1 MCVTYESWPQQYFWW
16 PLSDYYILKV
26 VRACGRCKKKVVGLN
41 PTWSNFLYEIA
52 KLWLKIN
59 IILIIKFWYTSMI
72 NLEKQIQN
80 MMWRNLEKQIQNMMW
95 QLIKCLMKCSKR
107 GWEYR
112 KYRKVAASV
121 IWTWPLQSP
130 SDDLSF
136 TITWSCWKHLAIK
149 HVSLLGHVAQWVESV
164 HLKDKVV
171 GSYWASFLY
180 GIKTVA
186 QNVYHIYI
194 YR

>member
-1 MCVTYESWPQQYFWW
+1 MNLDLNNIFGSLKMNYGLIWP
-16 PLSDYYILKV
+16 DYYILKV
-26 VRACGRCKKKVVGLN
+26 VRACGRRKKKVAGLN
-41 PTWSNFLYEIA
+41 LTWSNFLYEIA
-52 KLWLKIN
+52 KLSLKIN
-59 IILIIKFWYTSMI
+59 IILINKFWYTSMI
-72 NLEKQIQN
+72 
-80 MMWRNLEKQIQNMMW
+80 NLEKQIQNMMW
-95 QLIKCLMKCSKR
+95 QLIKCLMKCSKQ

-149 HVSLLGHVAQWVESV
+149 HVSLLGHVAWWVESV
-164 HLKDKVV
+164 HIKDKVV
-171 GSYWASFLY
+171 GSYWASSLY

-186 QNVYHIYI
+186 QNVYHI
-194 YR
+194 

>member
-1 MCVTYESWPQQYFWW
+1 MCVTYESWPKQYFWW

-80 MMWRNLEKQIQNMMW
+80 MMW
-95 QLIKCLMKCSKR
+95 QLRKTNSKHD
-107 GWEYR
+107 
-112 KYRKVAASV
+112 VA
-121 IWTWPLQSP
+121 T
-130 SDDLSF
+130 
-136 TITWSCWKHLAIK
+136 
-149 HVSLLGHVAQWVESV
+149 
-164 HLKDKVV
+164 DKMPDEV
-171 GSYWASFLY
+171 L
-180 GIKTVA
+180 
-186 QNVYHIYI
+186 
-194 YR
+194 